1 MGKVSGRGY
10 TAARS
15 PRVCSSAAVRLR
27 CDARTPLQHKAPPH
41 RRECRRRWYGGTVW
55 NDELDMVSAAAN
67 VLLRLL
73 HGRLHAQ
80 QHEAHSQTLHQEPG
94 MGVTNASSKS

>member
-27 CDARTPLQHKAPPH
+27 CDARVAKWKLAWRGPCMAKPIPWRT
-41 RRECRRRWYGGTVW
+41 REARWGRY
-55 NDELDMVSAAAN
+55 D
-67 VLLRLL
+67 
-73 HGRLHAQ
+73 RLHAATGPMCGVSIGL
-80 QHEAHSQTLHQEPG
+80 QHSPWTWIPYEAARMQWYC
-94 MGVTNASSKS
+94 VV